1 MKIIITENKLFNSIT
16 KYLED
21 TFNED
26 GELDWIYGN
35 KLDDRDAFDFDNI
48 NDEKGYDNSIRIYFR
63 GDWEGEDYSDIVFVY
78 YTKDYFDDIPSNAHN
93 RATSPVLM
101 VQKYH
106 ELNEMFGQYW
116 KEPMKKWFEGKFDLP
131 VRSITSY

>member
-1 MKIIITENKLFNSIT
+1 MKIIITENKLFNSIYT
-16 KYLED
+16 YLEK
-21 TFNED
+21 TFIEEDELNRIDGEDLWGNED
-26 GELDWIYGN
+26 ENLIIFY
-35 KLDDRDAFDFDNI
+35 
-48 NDEKGYDNSIRIYFR
+48 R
-63 GDWEGEDYSDIVFVY
+63 GDWEGEDYSDIVFAY
-78 YTKDYFDDIPSNAHN
+78 YAKDYFDDIPSNSYN

-131 VRSITSY
+131 IRSITSY

>member
-1 MKIIITENKLFNSIT
+1 MKIIITENKLFNSIYT
-16 KYLED
+16 YLEK
-21 TFNED
+21 TFIEEDELNWTHAEDLNGNED
-26 GELDWIYGN
+26 ENLIIFY
-35 KLDDRDAFDFDNI
+35 
-48 NDEKGYDNSIRIYFR
+48 R
-63 GDWEGEDYSDIVFVY
+63 GDWEGEDYSDIVFAY
-78 YTKDYFDDIPSNAHN
+78 YTKDYFDDSPANSHN
-93 RATSPVLM
+93 RATSPILM

>member
-1 MKIIITENKLFNSIT
+1 MKIIITENKLFNSIYT
-16 KYLED
+16 YLEK
-21 TFNED
+21 TFIEEDELNRIDGEDLWGNED
-26 GELDWIYGN
+26 ENLIIFY
-35 KLDDRDAFDFDNI
+35 
-48 NDEKGYDNSIRIYFR
+48 R
-63 GDWEGEDYSDIVFVY
+63 GDWEGEDYSDIVFAY
-78 YTKDYFDDIPSNAHN
+78 YTKDYFDDSPTNSHN
-93 RATSPVLM
+93 RATSPILM

>member
-1 MKIIITENKLFNSIT
+1 MKIIITENKLFNSIYT
-16 KYLED
+16 YLEK
-21 TFNED
+21 TFIEEDELNRIDGEDLWGNED
-26 GELDWIYGN
+26 ENLIIFY
-35 KLDDRDAFDFDNI
+35 
-48 NDEKGYDNSIRIYFR
+48 R
-63 GDWEGEDYSDIVFVY
+63 GDWEGEDYSDIVFAY
-78 YTKDYFDDIPSNAHN
+78 YTKDYFEDIPSNAYN

-116 KEPMKKWFEGKFDLP
+116 KEPMKKWFEEKFDLP

>member
-21 TFNED
+21 TFIEED
-26 GELDWIYGN
+26 ELNLTYAEDLNGNHDENLLIIY
-35 KLDDRDAFDFDNI
+35 
-48 NDEKGYDNSIRIYFR
+48 R
-63 GDWEGEDYSDIVFVY
+63 GDWEGEDYSDIVFAY
-78 YTKDYFDDIPSNAHN
+78 YTKDYFDDIPSNSHN
-93 RATSPVLM
+93 RATSPILM

-116 KEPMKKWFEGKFDLP
+116 KEPMKKWFEGQFNLP

>member
-1 MKIIITENKLFNSIT
+1 MKIIITENKLFNSIYT
-16 KYLED
+16 YLEK
-21 TFNED
+21 TFIEEDELNRIDGEDLWGNED
-26 GELDWIYGN
+26 ENLIIFY
-35 KLDDRDAFDFDNI
+35 
-48 NDEKGYDNSIRIYFR
+48 R
-63 GDWEGEDYSDIVFVY
+63 GDWEGEDYSDIVFAY
-78 YTKDYFDDIPSNAHN
+78 YTKDYFDDSPANSHN
-93 RATSPVLM
+93 RATSPILM

>member
-21 TFNED
+21 TFIEED
-26 GELDWIYGN
+26 ELNLTYAEDLNGNHDENLLIIY
-35 KLDDRDAFDFDNI
+35 
-48 NDEKGYDNSIRIYFR
+48 R
-63 GDWEGEDYSDIVFVY
+63 GDWEGEDYSDIVFAY
-78 YTKDYFDDIPSNAHN
+78 YTKDYFDDIPSNSHN

-116 KEPMKKWFEGKFDLP
+116 KEPMKKWFEGQFNLP

>member
-21 TFNED
+21 TFNE
-26 GELDWIYGN
+26 
-35 KLDDRDAFDFDNI
+35 
-48 NDEKGYDNSIRIYFR
+48 NDELEWLFSEDMDDMSHKYTENENIRIYFR
-63 GDWEGEDYSDIVFVY
+63 GEWEGEDYSDIVFVY
-78 YTKDYFDDIPSNAHN
+78 YTKDYFDDIPSNTHN
-93 RATSPVLM
+93 RATSPILM

>member
-16 KYLED
+16 KYLEE

-26 GELDWIYGN
+26 DELDWVFGEYIDDMSDEYSDTLN
-35 KLDDRDAFDFDNI
+35 KN
-48 NDEKGYDNSIRIYFR
+48 IRIYFR
-63 GDWEGEDYSDIVFVY
+63 GTWEGEDYSDIVFVY

-101 VQKYH
+101 VEKYH

-116 KEPMKKWFEGKFDLP
+116 KEPMKKWFEEKFDLP

>member
-21 TFNED
+21 TFIEED
-26 GELDWIYGN
+26 ELNLTYAEDLNGNHDENLLIIY
-35 KLDDRDAFDFDNI
+35 
-48 NDEKGYDNSIRIYFR
+48 R

-78 YTKDYFDDIPSNAHN
+78 YTKDYFDDIPSNSHN
-93 RATSPVLM
+93 RATSPILM

-106 ELNEMFGQYW
+106 ELNEMFSQYW
-116 KEPMKKWFEGKFDLP
+116 KEPMKKWFEDKFNLP

>member
-1 MKIIITENKLFNSIT
+1 MKIIITENKLFNSIYT
-16 KYLED
+16 YLEK
-21 TFNED
+21 TFIEEDELNRIDGEDLWGNED
-26 GELDWIYGN
+26 ENLIIFY
-35 KLDDRDAFDFDNI
+35 
-48 NDEKGYDNSIRIYFR
+48 R
-63 GDWEGEDYSDIVFVY
+63 GDWEGEDYSDIVFAY
-78 YTKDYFDDIPSNAHN
+78 YTKDYFDDSPANSHN

-116 KEPMKKWFEGKFDLP
+116 KEPMKKWFEEKFDLP

>member
-1 MKIIITENKLFNSIT
+1 MKIIITENKLFNSIYT
-16 KYLED
+16 YLEK
-21 TFNED
+21 TFIEEDELNWTHAEDLNGNED
-26 GELDWIYGN
+26 ENLIIFY
-35 KLDDRDAFDFDNI
+35 
-48 NDEKGYDNSIRIYFR
+48 R
-63 GDWEGEDYSDIVFVY
+63 GDWEGEDYSDIVFAY
-78 YTKDYFDDIPSNAHN
+78 FTKDYFDDSPTNSHN
-93 RATSPVLM
+93 RATSPILM

>member
-1 MKIIITENKLFNSIT
+1 MKIIITENKLFNSIYT
-16 KYLED
+16 YLEK
-21 TFNED
+21 TFIEEDELNRIDGEDLWGNED
-26 GELDWIYGN
+26 ENLIIFY
-35 KLDDRDAFDFDNI
+35 
-48 NDEKGYDNSIRIYFR
+48 R
-63 GDWEGEDYSDIVFVY
+63 GDWEGEDYSDIVFAY
-78 YTKDYFDDIPSNAHN
+78 YTKDYFDDSPANSHN

>member
-26 GELDWIYGN
+26 NELDWTYGDSTD
-35 KLDDRDAFDFDNI
+35 KV
-48 NDEKGYDNSIRIYFR
+48 NDEYDDPIDENIRIYFR
-63 GDWEGEDYSDIVFVY
+63 GEWEGEDYSDIVFVY
-78 YTKDYFDDIPSNAHN
+78 YTKDYFDDIPSNTHN
-93 RATSPVLM
+93 RATSPILM